1 MKLILSILFFLTTVF
16 NYQSNAENS
25 DLKKKTS
32 LRVESTKMILTP
44 PTVAKKR
51 IVSALEEIERSC
63 CEDSFL
69 EKEKIFEIKN
79 NLQTCI
85 DKRCYS
91 FLLPLYVEKK
101 PPAKLVAL
109 RNLNV
114 LEDLLIAHD
123 KHKYD
128 NLIGKLNLKQKE
140 NLENEK
146 DINVIRNKLNELENK
161 NIKLK
166 KTVDKMLINYE
177 KKIKKLKK
185 ENEILSD
192 NFNLVFK
199 EHSKNKQKK
208 LEKELK

>member
-1 MKLILSILFFLTTVF
+1 M
-16 NYQSNAENS
+16 
-25 DLKKKTS
+25 
-32 LRVESTKMILTP
+32 
-44 PTVAKKR
+44 
-51 IVSALEEIERSC
+51 
-63 CEDSFL
+63 

-85 DKRCYS
+85 DKRCYLFTS
-91 FLLPLYVEKK
+91 TLCRKK

-146 DINVIRNKLNELENK
+146 DINVIRNKLNELENE

>member
-1 MKLILSILFFLTTVF
+1 M
-16 NYQSNAENS
+16 
-25 DLKKKTS
+25 
-32 LRVESTKMILTP
+32 
-44 PTVAKKR
+44 
-51 IVSALEEIERSC
+51 
-63 CEDSFL
+63 
-69 EKEKIFEIKN
+69 
-79 NLQTCI
+79 
-85 DKRCYS
+85 
-91 FLLPLYVEKK
+91 
-101 PPAKLVAL
+101 

-146 DINVIRNKLNELENK
+146 DINVIRNKLNELENE